1 MDISRLSS
9 LSVGIFTW
17 LLQYFPQNRVI
28 SVQKL
33 GAEKKIVKIRFR
45 LGKPQKKVPPL
56 MARPFFETLFLFCCH
71 LKIKIILL

>member
-1 MDISRLSS
+1 MDISS

-56 MARPFFETLFLFCCH
+56 MAGPLRKKELSLNFFF
-71 LKIKIILL
+71 ILLPKLLGKN